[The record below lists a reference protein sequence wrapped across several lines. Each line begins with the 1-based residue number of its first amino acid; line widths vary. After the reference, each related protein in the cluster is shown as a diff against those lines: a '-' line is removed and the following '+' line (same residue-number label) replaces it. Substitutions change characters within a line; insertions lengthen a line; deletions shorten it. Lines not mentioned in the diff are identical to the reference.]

1 MARVNYE
8 GFWAMVSKIVSPE
21 AAAARIADGAVVTV
35 SSSSGLGC
43 PDRMLAAIGARFEAE
58 GHPRNLTTLHPIAA
72 GDMYGIKGVDHIAKD
87 GLLSTIIGGSYPS
100 GPSSLPMPEI
110 WRMLTEDR
118 VAAYN
123 VPSGI
128 LFDMH
133 TDAAAR
139 RPGVL
144 TQVGLDTFVDPIRE
158 GCAMN
163 ASAAARPIVN
173 RVEFGGE
180 TWLHFPNIIP
190 DVAILRA
197 TTADE
202 HGNLT
207 YEHEG
212 AYLGGLE
219 QAICVRNHGGLVI
232 AQVKRVTAAG
242 SLRPHDVRVPG
253 HLVDLVVIDP
263 DQRQTTETVYDPAIS
278 GEIMRPWSSFNL
290 AEHGVEKIVARRAAM
305 ELRDGMA
312 ANLGFG
318 ICSMVPRIL
327 LEEGQAQAVTWA
339 IEQGAVGGMP
349 LMGFAFGCASNAD
362 AFMPSPQQFTYF
374 QGGGFDVTFLSFLE
388 IDLEGN
394 VNVSKLGKK
403 PYLTAGCG
411 GFVDITARARKIVF
425 AGQFEAG
432 AQFDLTDGA
441 IRVAKPGK
449 FPKMVE
455 KVEHVTFSGRRAREL
470 GQEVLY
476 VTERC
481 VIRLTDGGLVA
492 TEVMPG
498 IDPQRDIVDASL
510 GRVRLAADM
519 KTLPASLLAH
529 GPMGLKLAPKAEPVP
544 HSHGLAPVRAAS

>member
-1 MARVNYE
+1 MGAKL
-8 GFWAMVSKIVSPE
+8 VSADE
-21 AAAARIADGAVVTV
+21 AAARIADGAVVTV

-43 PDRMLAAIGARFEAE
+43 PDRMLAAIGARFDRE
-58 GHPRNLTTLHPIAA
+58 GHPRNLTTIHPIAA

-87 GLLSTIIGGSYPS
+87 GLLSRIIGGSYPS

-110 WRMLTEDR
+110 WRMLVEER

-133 TDAAAR
+133 RDAAAR

-144 TQVGLDTFVDPIRE
+144 TQVGLDTFADPIRE

-163 ASAAARPIVN
+163 AAAAARPIVS
-173 RVEFGGE
+173 RVEFAGE
-180 TWLHFPNIIP
+180 TWLHFPNIVP
-190 DVAILRA
+190 DVAIIRA

-202 HGNLT
+202 RGNLT

-212 AYLGGLE
+212 AYLGGLD

-232 AQVKRVTAAG
+232 AQVKRLTAAG

-253 HLVDLVVIDP
+253 HLVDLIVVDP
-263 DQRQTTETVYDPAIS
+263 DQRQTTETDYDPAIS
-278 GEIMRPWSSFNL
+278 GEIMRPWSSFHL
-290 AEHGVEKIVARRAAM
+290 AEPGVEKVVARRAAM
-305 ELRDGMA
+305 ELREGMS

-327 LEEGQAQAVTWA
+327 LEEGYPQAVTWA

-388 IDLEGN
+388 VDVEGN

-411 GFVDITARARKIVF
+411 GFVDITSRARKIVF
-425 AGQFEAG
+425 AGLFEA
-432 AQFDLTDGA
+432 AAELELSPDGL
-441 IRVAKPGK
+441 RVARPGK

-481 VIRLTDGGLVA
+481 VIRLTAEGLVA

-498 IDPQRDIVDASL
+498 IDAARDIIEASK
-510 GRVRLAADM
+510 GRVKLAPDALTM
-519 KTLPASLLAH
+519 PASLLGA
-529 GPMGLKLAPKAEPVP
+529 GPMGMTL
-544 HSHGLAPVRAAS
+544 

>member
-1 MARVNYE
+1 MTKLTTA
-8 GFWAMVSKIVSPE
+8 AD
-21 AAAARIADGAVVTV
+21 AAARIADGAVVTV
-35 SSSSGLGC
+35 SSSSALGC
-43 PDRMLAAIGARFEAE
+43 PDLVLAAIGARFEAE
-58 GHPRNLTTLHPIAA
+58 GHPRNLTTIHPIAA
-72 GDMYGIKGVDHIAKD
+72 GDMYGVKGVDHIARD
-87 GLLSTIIGGSYPS
+87 GLLARILGGSYPS
-100 GPSSLPMPEI
+100 GPSEKPMPEI
-110 WRMLTEDR
+110 WKMVVENR

-128 LFDMH
+128 LFDMNR
-133 TDAAAR
+133 DAAAN

-144 TQVGLDTFVDPIRE
+144 TKVGLETFVDPIRE

-163 ASAAARPIVN
+163 AAGAAAPIVR
-173 RVEFGGE
+173 RVEFGGD
-180 TWLHFPNIIP
+180 TWLHFPNIFP

-232 AQVKRVTAAG
+232 AQVSRMTKRG

-263 DQRQTTETVYDPAIS
+263 DQKQTCETPYDPAIS
-278 GEIMRPWSSFNL
+278 GQIMRPWGSFKR
-290 AEHGVEKIVARRAAM
+290 AEHGVEKIIARRSAM
-305 ELRDGMA
+305 ELRPGMT

-318 ICSMVPRIL
+318 ISAMVPRIL
-327 LEEGQAQAVTWA
+327 LEEGHPEAVTWA

-349 LMGFAFGCASNAD
+349 LTGFAFGCASNAD
-362 AFMPSPQQFTYF
+362 AFVPSPQQFIYF
-374 QGGGFDVTFLSFLE
+374 QGGGFDVSFLSFLE
-388 IDLEGN
+388 VDREGN

-411 GFVDITARARKIVF
+411 GFVDITSGAKKIVF
-425 AGQFEAG
+425 SGWFEAG
-432 AQFDLTDGA
+432 AQVDLTHDG
-441 IRVAKPGK
+441 IRVAAPGK
-449 FPKMVE
+449 FTKMVE
-455 KVEHVTFSGRRAREL
+455 AVEHVTFSGARARAL

-481 VIRLTDGGLVA
+481 VIRLTETGLLA
-492 TEVMPG
+492 TEIMPG
-498 IDPQRDIVDASL
+498 IDPVRDIVAASG
-510 GRVRLAADM
+510 GRVRVAPDAI
-519 KTLPASLLAH
+519 TLPLSLLAKA
-529 GPMGLKLAPKAEPVP
+529 PMGW
-544 HSHGLAPVRAAS
+544 GG